1 MAVLRRDAKTGR
13 VSHQRGPRN
22 WVIGAIALVLIAIG
36 SYLAYTKDLPFTGK
50 GYEVHATFENAATL
64 RSDSPVRI
72 AGVNV
77 GKVTGVEGTGNMAE
91 VTFTVDDEGQPIH
104 EDATAKIRPRLFL
117 EGNFFVDLQPGSP
130 SAPELPDD
138 GQIPVTQT
146 STAVQLDEI
155 LTALDSDSRVN
166 LQELL
171 EGYGTAL
178 TYEPTPAD
186 DADQDP
192 DVEGE
197 SAAEALNDTFRWA
210 PRANR
215 DTAIVNEAFRGQEP
229 HDLSKLI
236 AAQGRVFGE
245 LLSVEDQLKDLITNF
260 NTTAGAFAAESA
272 NLSESVRLLAPTL
285 ENGEPALRH
294 LSDALPP
301 VRALARESIPGVREL
316 PATIQAGNPWLEQAG
331 ALLTEPELG
340 GLARELRKAAPSL
353 AKTTHATLDLFPQ
366 ITLTSRCV
374 TDVLE
379 PTGNVVIDDAGG
391 TYPFS
396 TGQPN
401 FNELFYGA
409 VSFAGA
415 TQAFDGNGAFVRA
428 QSGGG
433 PVRVQATN
441 PLPNI
446 PSDAVNYGTTI
457 SAPLGTRPTFTTDV
471 PPFRADVP
479 CHENP
484 VADLNGGAGLPGGV
498 GPPSPQVSP

>member
-1 MAVLRRDAKTGR
+1 MAVVRRDAKTGR
-13 VSHQRGPRN
+13 VRHERGPQN

-36 SYLAYTKDLPFTGK
+36 SYLAYTKELPFTGK

-64 RSDSPVRI
+64 RTDSPVRI

-77 GKVTGVEGTGNMAE
+77 GKVTGVEGSGNMAE
-91 VTFTVDDEGQPIH
+91 VTFTVDEEGQPIH
-104 EDATAKIRPRLFL
+104 EDATVKIRPRLFL
-117 EGNFFVDLQPGSP
+117 EGNFFLDVQPGSP
-130 SAPELPDD
+130 SAPELSDD

-155 LTALDSDSRVN
+155 LTALDSDSRAN
-166 LQELL
+166 LQEFL

-178 TYEPTPAD
+178 THEPTPAED
-186 DADQDP
+186 KDQDP
-192 DVEGE
+192 DVQGE
-197 SAAEALNDTFRWA
+197 TAAEALNDTFRWG

-215 DTAIVNEAFRGQEP
+215 DTAIVNEAFQGTES

-245 LLSVEDQLKDLITNF
+245 LLTVEGQLKDLITNF
-260 NTTAGAFAAESA
+260 NTTTGALAAESS
-272 NLSESVRLLAPTL
+272 NLSESVRLLPPTL
-285 ENGEPALRH
+285 ENGELSLRH

-316 PATIQAGNPWLEQAG
+316 PATIRAGNPWLEQAG
-331 ALLTEPELG
+331 ALLTQPELG
-340 GLARELRKAAPSL
+340 GLASELRKAAPSL
-353 AKTTHATLDLFPQ
+353 AKTTHATLHLLPQ
-366 ITLTSRCV
+366 ITLLSRCA

-379 PTGNVVIDDAGG
+379 PTGNVVIDNGG
-391 TYPFS
+391 GAYPFS

-409 VSFAGA
+409 VGLAGA
-415 TQAFDGNGAFVRA
+415 TSGFDGNGAFVRA

-441 PLPNI
+441 PVPNLPIDETLLGN
-446 PSDAVNYGTTI
+446 TI
-457 SAPLGTRPTFTTDV
+457 SAPIGTRPTFTTDV

-479 CHENP
+479 CHQNP
-484 VADLNGGAGLPGGV
+484 VPDLNGGPGLPGGI
-498 GPPSPQVSP
+498 GAPSPTP

>member
-13 VSHQRGPRN
+13 VSHQRGPQN
-22 WVIGAIALVLIAIG
+22 WVIGVIALVLIAVG
-36 SYLAYTKDLPFTGK
+36 SYLAYTKDLPFTGE

-64 RSDSPVRI
+64 RETAPVRI

-77 GKVTGVEGTGNMAE
+77 GEVTDVQGTGNMAE

-104 EDATAKIRPRLFL
+104 EDATIKIRPRLFL
-117 EGNFFVDLQPGSP
+117 EGNFFLDVQPGSP

-178 TYEPTPAD
+178 TYEPTAD
-186 DADQDP
+186 DDTDQDE
-192 DVEGE
+192 DVQGE
-197 SAAEALNDTFRWA
+197 TAAESLNDTFRWA

-236 AAQGRVFGE
+236 GAQAKVFGE
-245 LLSVEDQLKDLITNF
+245 LLSVESQLKDLITNF
-260 NTTAGAFAAESA
+260 NTTTGAFAAESA

-316 PATIQAGNPWLEQAG
+316 PATIEAGNPWLDQAG

-340 GLARELRKAAPSL
+340 GLARELRRAAPSL
-353 AKTTHATLDLFPQ
+353 ARTTHATLELFPQ

-391 TYPFS
+391 AYPFS

-409 VSFAGA
+409 VSLAGA
-415 TQAFDGNGAFVRA
+415 TQGFDGNGAFVRA

-433 PVRVQATN
+433 PVRLQATN
-441 PLPNI
+441 LVPQGPT
-446 PSDAVNYGTTI
+446 DVTEYGNGFT
-457 SAPLGTRPTFTTDV
+457 PMGTRPTFTPDV
-471 PPFRADVP
+471 PPFRSDVP
-479 CHENP
+479 CHENAIP
-484 VADLNGGAGLPGGV
+484 DLNGGPGLPGGI
-498 GPPSPQVSP
+498 GPESPQVSP